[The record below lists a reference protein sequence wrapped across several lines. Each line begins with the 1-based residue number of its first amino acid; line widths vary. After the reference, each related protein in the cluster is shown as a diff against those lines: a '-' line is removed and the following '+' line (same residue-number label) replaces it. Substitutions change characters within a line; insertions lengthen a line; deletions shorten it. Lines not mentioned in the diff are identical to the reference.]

1 MSDSRRSAAVLPNL
15 AWLGLVTKIKTNCMG
30 SHVIFILKK
39 ENAGDDDFN
48 QMDIPSFRAESDHT
62 YHQKELVA
70 VHRDSSHSSL
80 DSNILV

>member
-1 MSDSRRSAAVLPNL
+1 
-15 AWLGLVTKIKTNCMG
+15 MG

-80 DSNILV
+80 DSNILVWSNGIFGSLYFLPIYIALYFFI